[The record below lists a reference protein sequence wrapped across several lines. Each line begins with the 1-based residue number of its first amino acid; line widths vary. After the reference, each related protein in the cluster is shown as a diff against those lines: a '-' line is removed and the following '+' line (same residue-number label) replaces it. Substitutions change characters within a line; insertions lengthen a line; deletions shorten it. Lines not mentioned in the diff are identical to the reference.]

1 MKLSNM
7 NTSRSIALYVLALLH
22 GQMANAIPIDVKA
35 DFFFGPDVS
44 RNQACANARD
54 AAKAKAIASV
64 TGERLS
70 FDQRMY
76 CSQNASHA
84 DDKRCDI
91 NRHTWNLVEGRV
103 SKSEVISEVVKTV
116 QGAQVCTVSMVV
128 DVEPPVT
135 TADAGFDLK
144 LDINHNTYRPGDAL
158 TISVVPTAPM
168 YISVFNWRTSFVKDN
183 VLRLYP
189 NEFDKNNYVTQPIA
203 VPSPQAGYKLELEW
217 TAPVDFDKELMS
229 EWIIVVATKKPMN
242 WLPVYDMARF
252 KEKLLEIPADQRRVV
267 HRSYVLMR

>member
-1 MKLSNM
+1 MKPAM
-7 NTSRSIALYVLALLH
+7 YTFRAFALFLLAAIH
-22 GQMANAIPIDVKA
+22 SQVTQAIPVDVKA

-44 RNQACANARD
+44 RNQACASARD
-54 AAKAKAIASV
+54 AAKAKAIATV

-76 CSQNASHA
+76 CNQHAGQA
-84 DDKRCDI
+84 DDKKCEV
-91 NRHTWNLVEGRV
+91 NRHTWTLVEGRI
-103 SKSEVISEVVKTV
+103 SKSEVVSEVVKSV

-128 DVEPPVT
+128 DVEPAT
-135 TADAGFDLK
+135 TPADANFDLK
-144 LDINHNTYRPGDAL
+144 LDLNRNSYRPGDAL
-158 TISVVPTAPM
+158 SISVVPTAPM